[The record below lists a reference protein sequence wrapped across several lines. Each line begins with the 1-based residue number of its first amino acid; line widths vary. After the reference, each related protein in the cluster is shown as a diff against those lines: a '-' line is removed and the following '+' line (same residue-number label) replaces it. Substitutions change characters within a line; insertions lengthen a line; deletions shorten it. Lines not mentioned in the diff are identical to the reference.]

1 MEHDHTAQSVIAGNA
16 AAAVAA
22 VEGALPPRPKI
33 GAEELRKANMIL
45 KRYKEGKTRLEQRI
59 IDNEQFWKLRHWEQM
74 EKQGEGGNSGDPQPA
89 SGWLVNCIL
98 SKHADAMDCYPSP
111 TVLPREPDDRQEAR
125 RLSRI
130 LPVILKKNQFKRI
143 YSSAWWYKLKSGCA
157 VYGVFWD
164 GTKLGGL
171 GDISVKRMDL
181 LNLFW
186 EPGVTDIQDSAHFF
200 STELRDNEK
209 LLEEYPQLEGK
220 LGRGSMTLS
229 RYLYDDTVDTSDK
242 SLVVDWYYH
251 TNVEGR
257 KVLQYCKYVGETVLY
272 ATENDTVRPT
282 RTQMAGVDEEGR
294 PVLQQVPC
302 GPSMAQR
309 GWYDHGKYPFVF
321 DVLFPEEG
329 TPCGYG
335 YVDLCKSPQK
345 QIDLMNQAILK
356 NTLANATPRFFIR
369 SDGAVNENEYADWT
383 RPFVHTN
390 GNLGADSIAPIRAG
404 SLDSVYVAILNNK
417 IAEMKETAGNR
428 DVANGGTASGVTAG
442 TAIAA
447 LQESSGKLSRNMI
460 DDGYEAF
467 ADVVTLC
474 IELIRQFYQLPRQFR
489 LLGAMGTEEFI
500 SYDCSGLQPKAMDDG
515 VSVSYRVP
523 EFDLEIGAEQESPY
537 RTAEHNQLA
546 LQLFQLGFFR
556 EELADQALRCL
567 ELMEFK
573 NKDQLVRLIAG
584 GRTQA
589 AEIAA
594 LRQQL
599 LQLAQ
604 VVDEA
609 KGTRLAPALAAE
621 YAGSSPASAVA
632 GTTPQPKNVSAM
644 ERSRKQSRGG
654 AAPMIKAAFGDNSL
668 WVCGH
673 SGCGPKGQDIVCA
686 AVSILT
692 EATAAA
698 LKARDI
704 PAIIVRGDGFFACA
718 AGSGGDMMEPARQGL
733 LLLARHYGDNVEVRD
748 LRTGR
753 ERHA

>member
-111 TVLPREPDDRQEAR
+111 TVLPREPDDRQEAQ

-130 LPVILKKNQFKRI
+130 LPVILKKNQFKRT

-209 LLEEYPQLEGK
+209 LLAEYPQLEGK

-251 TNVEGR
+251 TTVEGR

-282 RTQMAGVDEEGR
+282 RTQMTGVDEEGR

-390 GNLGADSIAPIRAG
+390 GNLGADSIAPIHAG

-556 EELADQALRCL
+556 EDLADQALRCL

-594 LRQQL
+594 LRQQA

-632 GTTPQPKNVSAM
+632 GTAPQPKNVSAM
-644 ERSRKQSRGG
+644 ERSRKQSRE
-654 AAPMIKAAFGDNSL
+654 
-668 WVCGH
+668 
-673 SGCGPKGQDIVCA
+673 
-686 AVSILT
+686 AVQP
-692 EATAAA
+692 
-698 LKARDI
+698 R
-704 PAIIVRGDGFFACA
+704 
-718 AGSGGDMMEPARQGL
+718 
-733 LLLARHYGDNVEVRD
+733 
-748 LRTGR
+748 
-753 ERHA
+753 

>member
-1 MEHDHTAQSVIAGNA
+1 MEHNDTAQSVIARDA
-16 AAAVAA
+16 AAAMAA
-22 VEGALPPRPKI
+22 ADGALPVRPKI
-33 GAEELRKANMIL
+33 GAEELRRANGIL
-45 KRYKEGKTRLEQRI
+45 KKYKEGKTRLEQRI

-74 EKQGEGGNSGDPQPA
+74 EKEGQGGNSGDPQPA

-98 SKHADAMDCYPSP
+98 SKHADAMDCYPAP
-111 TVLPREPDDRQEAR
+111 TVLPREPDDRQEAQ

-130 LPVILKKNQFKRI
+130 LPVVLKKNQFKRT

-200 STELRDNEK
+200 STELVDNDK
-209 LLEEYPQLEGK
+209 LLAEYPQLEGK
-220 LGRGSMTLS
+220 LGRGNFTLS
-229 RYLYDDTVDTSDK
+229 RYLYDDTVDTSNK

-251 TNVEGR
+251 TNMEGR

-272 ATENDTVRPT
+272 ATENDTVQPT
-282 RTQMAGVDEEGR
+282 ETQLMGADENGR
-294 PVLQQVPC
+294 PVMGQVPC
-302 GPSMAQR
+302 SPSMAQR

-335 YVDLCKSPQK
+335 YIDLCKSPQK

-390 GNLGADSIAPIRAG
+390 GNLGSDSIAPIRAG

-417 IAEMKETAGNR
+417 IGEMKETAGNR

-474 IELIRQFYQLPRQFR
+474 IELIRQFYELPRQFR
-489 LLGAMGTEEFI
+489 LLGAMGTEEFV
-500 SYDCSGLQPKAMDDG
+500 SYDHSGLQPGVMDDG
-515 VSVSYRVP
+515 VTVSYRVP
-523 EFDLEIGAEQESPY
+523 EFDLEIGAERESPY
-537 RTAEHNQLA
+537 RTAEANQLA
-546 LQLFQLGFFR
+546 LQLFQMGFFR
-556 EELADQALRCL
+556 DDLAEQALRCL

-573 NKDQLVRLIAG
+573 NKDQLARVISG
-584 GRTQA
+584 GQTQA
-589 AEIAA
+589 RQIAA

-604 VVDEA
+604 VVDEV
-609 KGTRLAPALAAE
+609 KGTHLAESLSAEQGDGQNAA
-621 YAGSSPASAVA
+621 ASAGKAV
-632 GTTPQPKNVSAM
+632 QESHSAM
-644 ERSRKQSRGG
+644 ERSRQQSRE
-654 AAPMIKAAFGDNSL
+654 
-668 WVCGH
+668 V
-673 SGCGPKGQDIVCA
+673 
-686 AVSILT
+686 
-692 EATAAA
+692 
-698 LKARDI
+698 
-704 PAIIVRGDGFFACA
+704 VR
-718 AGSGGDMMEPARQGL
+718 PR
-733 LLLARHYGDNVEVRD
+733 
-748 LRTGR
+748 
-753 ERHA
+753 

>member
-111 TVLPREPDDRQEAR
+111 TVLPREPDDRQEAA

-130 LPVILKKNQFKRI
+130 LPVILKKNQFKRT

-209 LLEEYPQLEGK
+209 LLAEYPQLEGK

-556 EELADQALRCL
+556 EDLADQALRCL

-594 LRQQL
+594 LRQQA

-632 GTTPQPKNVSAM
+632 GTAPQPKNVSAM
-644 ERSRKQSRGG
+644 ERSRKQSRE
-654 AAPMIKAAFGDNSL
+654 
-668 WVCGH
+668 
-673 SGCGPKGQDIVCA
+673 
-686 AVSILT
+686 AVQP
-692 EATAAA
+692 
-698 LKARDI
+698 R
-704 PAIIVRGDGFFACA
+704 
-718 AGSGGDMMEPARQGL
+718 
-733 LLLARHYGDNVEVRD
+733 
-748 LRTGR
+748 
-753 ERHA
+753 

>member
-111 TVLPREPDDRQEAR
+111 TVLPREPDDRQEAQ

-130 LPVILKKNQFKRI
+130 LPVILKKNQFKRT

-209 LLEEYPQLEGK
+209 LLAEYPQLEGK

-272 ATENDTVRPT
+272 ATENDTARPT

-594 LRQQL
+594 LRQQV

-644 ERSRKQSRGG
+644 ERSRKQSRE
-654 AAPMIKAAFGDNSL
+654 
-668 WVCGH
+668 
-673 SGCGPKGQDIVCA
+673 
-686 AVSILT
+686 AVQP
-692 EATAAA
+692 
-698 LKARDI
+698 R
-704 PAIIVRGDGFFACA
+704 
-718 AGSGGDMMEPARQGL
+718 
-733 LLLARHYGDNVEVRD
+733 
-748 LRTGR
+748 
-753 ERHA
+753 

>member
-45 KRYKEGKTRLEQRI
+45 KRYKEGKTRLEQQI

-111 TVLPREPDDRQEAR
+111 TVLPREPDDRQEAQ

-130 LPVILKKNQFKRI
+130 LPVILKKNQFKRT

-209 LLEEYPQLEGK
+209 LLAEYPQLEGK

-251 TNVEGR
+251 TTVEGR

-272 ATENDTVRPT
+272 ATENDTARPT
-282 RTQMAGVDEEGR
+282 RTQMAGVDEEGH
-294 PVLQQVPC
+294 PILQQVPC

-390 GNLGADSIAPIRAG
+390 GNLGADSIAPIHAG

-428 DVANGGTASGVTAG
+428 DVANGGTDSGVTAG

-556 EELADQALRCL
+556 EDLADQALRCL

-632 GTTPQPKNVSAM
+632 GTAPQPKNVSAM
-644 ERSRKQSRGG
+644 ERSRKQSRE
-654 AAPMIKAAFGDNSL
+654 
-668 WVCGH
+668 
-673 SGCGPKGQDIVCA
+673 
-686 AVSILT
+686 AVQP
-692 EATAAA
+692 
-698 LKARDI
+698 R
-704 PAIIVRGDGFFACA
+704 
-718 AGSGGDMMEPARQGL
+718 
-733 LLLARHYGDNVEVRD
+733 
-748 LRTGR
+748 
-753 ERHA
+753 